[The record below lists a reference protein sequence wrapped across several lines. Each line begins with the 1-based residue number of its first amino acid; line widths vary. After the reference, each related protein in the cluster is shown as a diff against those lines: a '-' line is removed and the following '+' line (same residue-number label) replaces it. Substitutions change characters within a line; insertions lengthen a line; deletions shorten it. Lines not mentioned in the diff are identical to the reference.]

1 VDGQRVGL
9 LFLQVWHRREDAI
22 VVRLRGPNGESF
34 QPPQNAQR
42 EFDRAVFLV
51 QASHQRAPYSGDHT
65 TTFIITAHPLDQWL
79 SGWSII
85 AEEHR
90 SKGQS
95 GVAVGTIH
103 AWIVD
108 REMGGFTSGTTASH
122 LVGMPGTAFSAIT
135 VAAHAT
141 RKEWTSQDPNS
152 SSVTLDQVHLQDISH
167 FSSPG
172 PTRDGVNKPEVAAPG
187 QWLISTL
194 SHAASPEWVPAWTR
208 IADIDFAAMQGTSMA
223 APYVTGALALLLEK
237 EPTIDWS
244 EAKRRLIRSTH
255 QDGFTRQC
263 WNPRWGYGKIDVKRL
278 LELTS

>member
-1 VDGQRVGL
+1 MEHHRGRGSVAGPIRSRRGNDPRLDSRPGDGWVHQ
-9 LFLQVWHRREDAI
+9 WH
-22 VVRLRGPNGESF
+22 
-34 QPPQNAQR
+34 
-42 EFDRAVFLV
+42 DRFAPGGH
-51 QASHQRAPYSGDHT
+51 AS
-65 TTFIITAHPLDQWL
+65 
-79 SGWSII
+79 
-85 AEEHR
+85 
-90 SKGQS
+90 
-95 GVAVGTIH
+95 
-103 AWIVD
+103 
-108 REMGGFTSGTTASH
+108 
-122 LVGMPGTAFSAIT
+122 TAFSAIT

-152 SSVTLDQVHLQDISH
+152 SSVTLDQVHLQDISY

-208 IADIDFAAMQGTSMA
+208 IADIDYAAMQGTSMA

-244 EAKRRLIRSTH
+244 EAKRRLILSTH